1 MAWVLRPDVTRFEQY
16 ELAYLS
22 YDGPNISLESS
33 EYVQDFNGRPFESQV
48 FLLSFSTSDSRSF
61 GEKGKIRPDR
71 A

>member
-1 MAWVLRPDVTRFEQY
+1 MAWVLRPDLTGFEQY

-22 YDGPNISLESS
+22 YHGPNISL
-33 EYVQDFNGRPFESQV
+33 EYVQDFNGCPFESQV
-48 FLLSFSTSDSRSF
+48 FLLSFSASDSRSF